1 MASLSVSSGPVYPG
15 NASKSVY
22 VFYYG
27 MCDMVRKFVMAGLAT
42 ATLLAPALVA
52 PNAASALPT
61 TSQTVDSCTTSP
73 QPPINVRASGGFSPT
88 TIVLTWT
95 IVAPASG
102 CTLAGF
108 DILRAPGPSG
118 GVFTTVARI
127 PVTTSFTDA
136 QLEPSTTYRYQIQ
149 ARTTNGLVSNPSATV
164 QATTAHACF
173 PQLPFPPALSVTAVT
188 ATSVSLAW
196 TSSNPACVVF
206 DVQRATG
213 ITFTDIATTSSSR
226 FTDTTVSPATTYRY
240 RVRARIVPIGMTWGF
255 TNVVA
260 VTTST

>member
-1 MASLSVSSGPVYPG
+1 
-15 NASKSVY
+15 
-22 VFYYG
+22 
-27 MCDMVRKFVMAGLAT
+27 MAGLA
-42 ATLLAPALVA
+42 AMVLASALVS
-52 PNAASALPT
+52 PNAAASALPT
-61 TSQTVDSCTTSP
+61 ASRTVDSCTTPP
-73 QPPINVRASGGFSPT
+73 QPPTDVRASGGFSPT
-88 TIVLTWT
+88 TVSLTWT
-95 IVAPASG
+95 VVPPASG

-108 DILRAPGPSG
+108 DILRALGPSG
-118 GVFTTVARI
+118 GVFTTVART
-127 PVTTSFTDA
+127 PVTTAFTDP
-136 QLEPSTTYRYQIQ
+136 QLQPSTTYRYQIQ

-240 RVRARIVPIGMTWGF
+240 RVRARIVPIGMIWGF